1 MDTKLPKGLKSKAF
15 RIDDSFITL
24 IEYVVKIIF
33 KIFTVAKEKDAD
45 RLYEKTEREQMG
57 HFP

>member
-1 MDTKLPKGLKSKAF
+1 MDTKLPKGLKSEAF